1 MLPVVCPELKGPEI
15 DKALRQ
21 RWNQMLPEARQLYIE
36 KAREDKA
43 RYARELA
50 EWKGGPAKKATS
62 SEAGPSGSSEA
73 GPSLT

>member
-1 MLPVVCPELKGPEI
+1 M
-15 DKALRQ
+15 D
-21 RWNQMLPEARQLYIE
+21 QLGE
-36 KAREDKA
+36 TA

>member
-1 MLPVVCPELKGPEI
+1 MPSLKGPEI

-21 RWNQMLPEARQLYIE
+21 RWKQMLPEARQPYVD

-50 EWKGGPAKKATS
+50 EWKSGPAQKATTS
-62 SEAGPSGSSEA
+62 SEAGPSG
-73 GPSLT
+73 T